1 MPFDPTA
8 MREAA
13 NETPG
18 GEAPPDGLYDAECTA
33 AELATRKSDG
43 VQWAAMTFRVMS
55 GPHRDA
61 QWTSMWTLE
70 RFKSDGERSGGFGIT
85 VQSLRTMGVDVDQV
99 YSEADL
105 KRALSGLEGS
115 GFSVEVKRNGQW
127 LNTNPRDRLET
138 PSLQG
143 STSTY
148 GQQQPQPQPLGAPTR
163 VDTIEH
169 TGASDVTSPEDVAAF
184 DRSSAPKQGDVDPA
198 TGDAI
203 PF

>member
-1 MPFDPTA
+1 MPFDATA

-18 GEAPPDGLYDAECTA
+18 GEAPPDGLYDAELTA
-33 AELATRKSDG
+33 GELATRKSDG

-99 YSEADL
+99 FSEADL

-127 LNTNPRDRLET
+127 LNTNPRSRLET

-143 STSTY
+143 SGY
-148 GQQQPQPQPLGAPTR
+148 GQQPQSLGAQTR

-169 TGASDVTSPEDVAAF
+169 NGASDVTSDADVQAF

-198 TGDAI
+198 TGEAI
-203 PF
+203 PV

>member
-1 MPFDPTA
+1 MPFDATA

-33 AELATRKSDG
+33 SELATRKSDG

-61 QWTSMWTLE
+61 TWTSMWTLE
-70 RFKSDGERSGGFGIT
+70 RFKADGERSGGFGIT

-105 KRALSGLEGS
+105 KTALSGLEGV

-127 LNTNPRDRLET
+127 LNTNPRSRIET
-138 PSLQG
+138 PSL
-143 STSTY
+143 Y
-148 GQQQPQPQPLGAPTR
+148 GQQQPQSLGEQATVR
-163 VDTIEH
+163 RDIE
-169 TGASDVTSPEDVAAF
+169 TNGSSDVTSDSDLAAF
-184 DRSSAPKQGDVDPA
+184 DRSSAPKRGDIDPD
-198 TGDAI
+198 TGDA
-203 PF
+203 FQF